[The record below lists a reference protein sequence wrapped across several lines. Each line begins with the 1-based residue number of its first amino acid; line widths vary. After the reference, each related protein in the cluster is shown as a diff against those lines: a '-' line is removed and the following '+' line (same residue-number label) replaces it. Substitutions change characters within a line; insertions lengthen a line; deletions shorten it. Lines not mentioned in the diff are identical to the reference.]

1 MFKGNARDRW
11 GKGLLATALV
21 LCILPVIA
29 FGLAV
34 WTNSPLTGYLTL
46 QGAFICWAV
55 ATLLTLVAFFVF
67 VVRGKAGA
75 AYEDRETGG
84 G

>member
-11 GKGLLATALV
+11 GKGLLATACV
-21 LCILPVIA
+21 LFILPVIV
-29 FGLAV
+29 FGLAA
-34 WTNSPLTGYLTL
+34 WTNSHLAGFFTI
-46 QGAFICWAV
+46 QGAFVCWAV

-75 AYEDRETGG
+75 AYEDRGSDGG
-84 G
+84 